1 MKSKKFLATLALSMA
16 VLGLVSCKT
25 KNKNNTPEN
34 PGPVVTTK
42 YTVTFVTNGGTNVN
56 SIEVD
61 AGSTVTLP
69 TTTRDGYTFEG
80 WYKDQAFNTA
90 FTEGTTITANT
101 TLYAKWVK
109 NSEDPI
115 VTPTTEYTVTFVT
128 NGGTSVN
135 PISVAE
141 NSTITSLPSTTRDG
155 YSFTGWYTDAS
166 CSTLFDQTKPIT
178 KATTLYAGWTQET
191 SGTIVT
197 ANGGYTEGL
206 YAVFNET
213 NAKSISIKVEYKL
226 STDTAYTRADNE
238 LVRATDTAGK
248 ARVDVIGLKAGNY
261 DLKITNS
268 NSVSEE
274 IKNIQVTADDRSG
287 YAHWNNTTG
296 IGAYTND
303 GTLKSN
309 AVVVYVTDDTKN
321 TVTATIDGKTYT
333 GLVNIIKAC
342 DANKNVPS
350 ADSMVSTPLDIRIIG
365 SIQTQQWNSK
375 THGTGKTVAR
385 QTSLDT
391 AFADVD
397 WEATTA
403 NELLNPGMTA
413 SNNYYKIDE
422 ADIIAYG
429 INSMSNDA
437 NNGITHLDG
446 LTNNVLKDKSAT
458 TDSKDQGGASHY
470 EYDSYYNE
478 LDVKYRENITV
489 EGIGEDAQIYQWG
502 FCFNQCNSVEVKN
515 INFKDYTEDA
525 VGIQGASDVTKYSDY
540 WIHNCTFDSG
550 KNNWDVCCENDKKE
564 GDGSTDFKSAHDL
577 TISYCRY
584 NGTHK
589 TALIGSGSSSYQYNV
604 TFHHNYY
611 NQCGS
616 RLPFTRNTNFH
627 VYNCYYYGSTG
638 TNMQIQSKAYA
649 FIEGCY
655 FENTNKTFTTSDG
668 GVIKLYNNTINST
681 SGVDASSTIV
691 YATSRM
697 QEVSNTC
704 TADKVTDF
712 SKFDT
717 DENLFYYDSVNNI
730 SDVSLMLTSDTVK
743 TYVPTVA
750 GSGILAKIDYT
761 KHSTEHNEAPVDTST
776 TATYTTTVP
785 TSSGLYYTV
794 TTDAGTTAE
803 ADLTSATLVKED
815 GGVITVT
822 DTSDTATTTGY
833 YIFDDAKKYT
843 TGTHTY
849 TINVSLQGVGSSWY
863 FLRFLDNTGSEVL
876 SVGTTKNTKH
886 IGYTLDTSAISDAAN
901 EVDIASSAFVG
912 NTTYTIVLTID
923 YDTNTATIKVGN
935 DTQTISNFDIESLG
949 GIKFFTAKKAADRSF
964 TVNSIT
970 IE

>member
-1 MKSKKFLATLALSMA
+1 MKVKQLLATLA
-16 VLGLVSCKT
+16 VSTAAFCMVACKT
-25 KNKNNTPEN
+25 KNNNN
-34 PGPVVTTK
+34 DNGGQVITTE
-42 YTVTFVTNGGTNVN
+42 YEVSFVTNGGSACNTVKVE
-56 SIEVD
+56 S
-61 AGSTVTLP
+61 GSKVTLP
-69 TTTRDGYTFEG
+69 TTTRDEYTFAG
-80 WYKDQAFNTA
+80 WYTNASLTDAFDENTP
-90 FTEGTTITANT
+90 ITGPL
-101 TLYAKWVK
+101 TLYAKWTK
-109 NSEDPI
+109 SGSSSDP
-115 VTPTTEYTVTFVT
+115 VVTTEYEVSFVT
-128 NGGTSVN
+128 NGGSAVSS
-135 PISVAE
+135 ISVAE
-141 NSTITSLPSTTRDG
+141 GSTITTLPTTTKDG
-155 YSFTGWYTDAS
+155 YTFAGWFIDPS
-166 CSTLFDQTKPIT
+166 CSTLFDQTTKIT
-178 KATTLYAGWTQET
+178 SIITLYAGWTQET

-197 ANGGYTEGL
+197 NNGGYTEGL

-213 NAKSISIKVEYKL
+213 NPKSISIKVEYKL
-226 STDTAYTRADNE
+226 STDTAYTRADSE

-248 ARVDVIGLKAGNY
+248 ARVDVVGLKAGNY
-261 DLKITNS
+261 DIKITNS
-268 NSVSEE
+268 ASKSQE

-287 YAHWNNTTG
+287 YAHWKNTTG
-296 IGAYTND
+296 VGAYNND
-303 GTLKSN
+303 GTLKDN

-350 ADSMVSTPLDIRIIG
+350 ADNMASTPLDIRILG

-375 THGTGKTVAR
+375 THGTKYTTAR
-385 QTSLDT
+385 QASLDET
-391 AFADVD
+391 FDGVD
-397 WEATTA
+397 WDTTTA

-413 SNNYYKIDE
+413 SSNYKKIDE
-422 ADIIAYG
+422 ADIISYG

-446 LTNNVLKDKSAT
+446 LTNNVLWTIKET
-458 TDSKDQGGASHY
+458 TGDSKDQGGAAHH

-478 LDVKYRENITV
+478 LDVKFRENITV

-525 VGIQGASDVTKYSDY
+525 IGIQGASDITLNSDY

-550 KNNWDVCCENDKKE
+550 KNNWDVSCENDKNE
-564 GDGSTDFKSAHDL
+564 GDGSTDFKQAHDL

-584 NGTHK
+584 NQTHK
-589 TALIGSGSSSYQYNV
+589 TALVGSGSSSYQYNV

-616 RLPFTRNTNFH
+616 RLPFTRNSNFH
-627 VYNCYYYGSTG
+627 IYNCYYYGSTG
-638 TNMQIQSKAYA
+638 TNMQINDTAYA

-655 FENTNKTFTTSDG
+655 FENTNKTFTTSN
-668 GVIKLYNNTINST
+668 GVIKLYNNTVNS
-681 SGVDASSTIV
+681 SSSVAASSSIV
-691 YATSRM
+691 YATSRL
-697 QEVSNTC
+697 QEVANNC
-704 TADKVTDF
+704 KADKVTDF
-712 SKFDT
+712 SKFDQ
-717 DENLFYYDSVNNI
+717 DENLFYFDTTNNV

-761 KHSTEHNEAPVDTST
+761 KNTVEHNDAPVDTST

-794 TTDAGTTAE
+794 TSDAGTTAE
-803 ADLTSATLVKED
+803 ADLTSATSVKED

-822 DTSDTATTTGY
+822 DTSATETTTGY

-849 TINVSLQGVGSSWY
+849 TINLTLTGVGNNWY
-863 FLRFLDNTGSEVL
+863 FLRVLNGNDEVL
-876 SVGTTKNTKH
+876 QLGTSAKTGTNKTGFISCIYNGTTTEFA
-886 IGYTLDTSAISDAAN
+886 TT
-901 EVDIASSAFVG
+901 AFTA

-923 YDTNTATIKVGN
+923 YDN
-935 DTQTISNFDIESLG
+935 DTANITIGNNTTQITNFNVDSITGFKL
-949 GIKFFTAKKAADRSF
+949 FTAKTAADRSF

-970 IE
+970 VE